1 MKGYQL
7 ILNVGA
13 LDDLSFRGCTEVK
26 VKNRLRSGTR
36 RERLKSRE
44 ERKQVERVVAAAA
57 LQPELYC

>member
-44 ERKQVERVVAAAA
+44 ERESR
-57 LQPELYC
+57 LREW